1 MNLMLHAMT
10 IVAALLF
17 IGVSATMN
25 ALFLSSLG
33 RSSLEVGLLAA
44 VSIASD
50 ISKALLPVL
59 MVRSVLLRAWGNAA
73 AAALLLLGVVALS
86 LASGTGFA
94 ALMRDA
100 STSARGAHSEQIA
113 AARQELREID
123 ARLSGLASSRGAP
136 IIEAEIAALHVDWRW
151 QASKLCAEPTTATTR
166 QFCREAL
173 RLQAELAASHD
184 RDDLTAA
191 RQTRRRALEALQAT
205 GSSTTD
211 DPQALV
217 LAGLLGLDA
226 KLARIVL
233 TSWTAVILELG
244 SVIMVLLAAGPALG
258 GWRERGRTRPAPL
271 VPAELPVQ
279 PDRQYW
285 RRQRSG
291 VTFGSTTGRVGH
303 HVGE

>member
-50 ISKALLPVL
+50 ISKAVLPVL

-100 STSARGAHSEQIA
+100 TTATRGAHSEQIA

-123 ARLSGLASSRGAP
+123 VRLAALVSSRGAP
-136 IIEAEIAALHVDWRW
+136 IIEAEIAALHIDRRW
-151 QASKLCAEPTTATTR
+151 QTSKFCAEPTIPPRPVNSAAR
-166 QFCREAL
+166 LL
-173 RLQAELAASHD
+173 RLQAELAASRD
-184 RDDLTAA
+184 RDRSGSLCPWTAA
-191 RQTRRRALEALQAT
+191 SNASARCRTVLWRRCA
-205 GSSTTD
+205 
-211 DPQALV
+211 P
-217 LAGLLGLDA
+217 
-226 KLARIVL
+226 
-233 TSWTAVILELG
+233 
-244 SVIMVLLAAGPALG
+244 PCG
-258 GWRERGRTRPAPL
+258 GWA
-271 VPAELPVQ
+271 
-279 PDRQYW
+279 
-285 RRQRSG
+285 
-291 VTFGSTTGRVGH
+291 STS
-303 HVGE
+303 